1 VIVGVLAEKTRK
13 RLMERVE
20 EEGKK
25 KGGERNIGDAEE
37 RLWEDQ
43 GERREERRGWN
54 E

>member
-37 RLWEDQ
+37 SGQ
-43 GERREERRGWN
+43 
-54 E
+54 